1 MAGKVAAG
9 VFAVLMLVFV
19 ITSVDWSQVTGGASS
34 TVGEI
39 GGVKIPLRTYQQLV
53 QQQMEGW
60 QRENS
65 RSPSA
70 EEVEEIRNSV
80 WEQLIQQQS
89 LEAEYRR
96 RGITVSTDEVAAAIE
111 NSPPN
116 ELLSAAE
123 FQTDGQFDIQ
133 KYQRWLRSSAA
144 EQVVPLLE
152 AQYADQIKQSKLL
165 RVVTGDI
172 YLSDPALWQ
181 AWRDANEKV
190 TIELAAIIPRNA
202 VPDSAVAISDAEIR
216 QYYDANKDDFKRP
229 ATAYLSYVQV
239 LRFPDQ
245 SDTAAARAR
254 AETLRQ
260 EILAGAPFAEVAQ
273 RESSDSVSA
282 AQGGDL
288 GEFGRGTM
296 DPAFERAAYSLPIG
310 VVSEPVLSGFGYH
323 LIKVEKRAG
332 GKVTARHILIPVEI
346 TGSHRDALDARADT
360 LEALAAERLE
370 PSALDSA
377 ARSLGLTIGQANPLQ
392 KGSRVQVG
400 FQVVPDAGVWAF
412 QAKVGETSRI
422 VEVSYAY
429 FLFRLDSLTPEG
441 IPPFE
446 KVKDAAAFAARNVKK
461 RERAL
466 AIATNLV
473 KRVGE
478 GSTLDQAATAL
489 ALPHQRFG
497 PFTRVQPPFPNT
509 RVIGAAF
516 GLEPGKTSDVID
528 TEEGIYVLRVISRTP
543 ADSAEFVK
551 GVDEYRARQIQ
562 AARQDRV
569 RSYLTALVKTV
580 KVEDNR
586 AALFRTE
593 AQAEEAASRQPRS

>member
-39 GGVKIPLRTYQQLV
+39 GGVSIPLRTYQQLV
-53 QQQMEGW
+53 QNQTESW
-60 QRENS
+60 QRQNG
-65 RSPSA
+65 RAPSA
-70 EEVEEIRNSV
+70 EEVEEIRNAV
-80 WEQLIQQQS
+80 WQELIQQQS

-96 RGITVSTDEVAAAIE
+96 RGISVSTDEVASAIE

-116 ELLSAAE
+116 ELLAAPE

-144 EQVVPLLE
+144 EQVVPMLE
-152 AQYADQIKQSKLL
+152 AQYADQIRQSKLL
-165 RVVTGDI
+165 RVITGDI

-190 TIELAAIIPRNA
+190 TVELTAIIPRNA
-202 VPDSAVAISDAEIR
+202 VPDSAVPVTDAEVR
-216 QYYDANKDDFKRP
+216 QYFDAHKDDFKRP

-239 LRFPDQ
+239 LRFADQ
-245 SDTAAARAR
+245 SDSAAARGR
-254 AETLRQ
+254 AETLRK
-260 EILAGAPFAEVAQ
+260 EILAGAPFDEVAR

-288 GEFGRGTM
+288 GEFGRGAM
-296 DPAFERAAYSLPIG
+296 DPAFERAAFSLPIG
-310 VVSEPVLSGFGYH
+310 TVSEPVLSAFGYH
-323 LIKVEKRAG
+323 IIKVEKRAG
-332 GKVTARHILIPVEI
+332 AKVSARHILVPVEI

-360 LEALAAERLE
+360 LEALAADRLD

-377 ARSLGLTIGQANPLQ
+377 ARSLGLTVGQANPLQ
-392 KGSRVQVG
+392 KGSRAQVG

-422 VEVSYAY
+422 VEVSYAF
-429 FLFRLDSLTPEG
+429 FLFRLDSLSPEG
-441 IPPFE
+441 IPAFE
-446 KVKDAAAFAARNVKK
+446 KVKDAVTIAARNEKK
-461 RERAL
+461 REGART
-466 AIATNLV
+466 IAADLV

-489 ALPHQRFG
+489 ALPHQQFG
-497 PFTRVQPPFPNT
+497 PFTRIQPPFPNT

-516 GLEPGKTSDVID
+516 GLEPGKTSGVID
-528 TEEGIYVLRVISRTP
+528 TDEGIYVLRVVSRVP

-569 RSYLTALVKTV
+569 RSYLAALVKSV

-593 AQAEEAASRQPRS
+593 AQAEEAASRLPRS